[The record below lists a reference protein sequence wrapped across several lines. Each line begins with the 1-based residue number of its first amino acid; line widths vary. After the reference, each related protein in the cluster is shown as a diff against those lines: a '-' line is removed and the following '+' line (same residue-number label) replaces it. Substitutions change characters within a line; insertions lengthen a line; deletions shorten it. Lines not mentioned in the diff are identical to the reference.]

1 MSFLTISF
9 DKQFIYV
16 IIYWILEILLIILKY
31 YHENDFKI
39 PKNSIQREYLYVILS
54 IVGELLSGFLI
65 LYTKYASKSQ
75 RIIVEKKEDIE
86 YDKNQ
91 LIFER
96 DKISMKNISNKKITF
111 IGLIDFISRS
121 LFWIV
126 YSVYSLTNYKEEQ
139 IAFYSGN
146 DLQIAVDIPMRYIFS
161 IFILKMKIYKH
172 SIVSLIMIFCGLIM
186 LICTDMILCNYSPI
200 SKSYGATM
208 IYSGIL
214 MLRGFSIPY
223 EHVLI
228 KKIFYEKYIFP
239 QVIIFYRACIEAIIL
254 SLTTPI
260 LYFLF
265 YSESNIEFDPS
276 FIVYLIFIFYIFK
289 EFINSY
295 IRLNI
300 IYRFSIQSVSFLY
313 ISLSL
318 GCSIIKIIDYIKSS
332 DKTTEYTVLLIIEII
347 GILTIFTATL
357 IYDEIIIVNKWGLNE
372 NVKLNISKRGE
383 EDIRKTLFEI
393 GEDSLLSN

>member
-31 YHENDFKI
+31 YHENYFKI
-39 PKNSIQREYLYVILS
+39 PKNSIQREYLYVILT
-54 IVGELLSGFLI
+54 ILGELLSGFLI
-65 LYTKYASKSQ
+65 LYTKYTSKSQ
-75 RIIVEKKEDIE
+75 RIIEEKGNNKYE
-86 YDKNQ
+86 KNE
-91 LIFER
+91 LIF
-96 DKISMKNISNKKITF
+96 DGTQITMKSISKTKIILIC
-111 IGLIDFISRS
+111 LIDYISRS

-126 YSVYSLTNYKEEQ
+126 YSFYSLTDYDETK
-139 IAFYSGN
+139 IAFYSAN
-146 DLQIAVDIPMRYIFS
+146 DLQIAMDILIRYIFS
-161 IFILKMKIYKH
+161 ILILKMKIHKH
-172 SIVSLIMIFCGLIM
+172 SIVSFIMISSGLIM

-239 QVIIFYRACIEAIIL
+239 QVIIFYRACSEAIIL

-332 DKTTEYTVLLIIEII
+332 DKTTEYTFLLIIEII
-347 GILTIFTATL
+347 GILMIFTATL
-357 IYDEIIIVNKWGLNE
+357 IYDEVIIINKWGLNE
-372 NVKLNISKRGE
+372 DVKVIISKRGE
-383 EDIRKTLFEI
+383 TDRKSLFELD
-393 GEDSLLSN
+393 ERSMLSD